1 MTQPLR
7 KYSSPNVPEYAS
19 YPAEPVSG
27 ATAGRDGEARGMY
40 SFPETATTSYD
51 EQARIVGA
59 ALGRLVNRINELS
72 GPARDGMRQQF
83 SHLTDEVDLARS
95 AAERTYHDA
104 ARKIGAGARE
114 ALCQAQERATF
125 IRRQAVQT
133 VDEYPVHTLAAAGVA
148 GILLGVGLRAWREN
162 RG

>member
-7 KYSSPNVPEYAS
+7 KYSSPDVPEYAS

-27 ATAGRDGEARGMY
+27 ATAERNSMAGGVYA
-40 SFPETATTSYD
+40 FPEPAATSYD
-51 EQARIVGA
+51 EQAKKVGA

-72 GPARDGMRQQF
+72 APARYEMRQQF

-104 ARKIGAGARE
+104 ARKIGAGARQ
-114 ALCQAQERATF
+114 ALCQAQARATT

-133 VDEYPVHTLAAAGVA
+133 VDEYPVEALAAAGVA